1 MYNVPRIILIP
12 IIWGFFC
19 FVTYGQR
26 MSIPIVRINNYI
38 EIEITNLRMGGI
50 FQKIEIIDLNK
61 KNYIHTIIY
70 DNYDDY
76 YLIDKD
82 NIGFQTKILRLNTL
96 KKKRGK
102 YSFII
107 KVYTSKKCYEK
118 TFNPSSERLDKVIKI
133 KWRP

>member
-1 MYNVPRIILIP
+1 M
-12 IIWGFFC
+12 G
-19 FVTYGQR
+19 
-26 MSIPIVRINNYI
+26 IPIVRVNNYI
-38 EIEITNLRMGGI
+38 EIEITNLRMAGI

-102 YSFII
+102 YSFTI
-107 KVYTSKKCYEK
+107 KVYTSKKRYEK
-118 TFNPSSERLDKVIKI
+118 TFNPSSERLDKAIKI